1 MRNLSSIFQL
11 ACLGPHTK
19 PFLDCRTSAVMA
31 LFCIRPVD
39 ALSTD
44 SKRAELLRWLIDSHH
59 AIDLS
64 AVNARLQ
71 TPVHCALETH
81 SMEVL
86 EVRAPWLAS
95 YCCNTR
101 HSSHHLAASVNG
113 GQRDDSPVD

>member
-1 MRNLSSIFQL
+1 
-11 ACLGPHTK
+11 
-19 PFLDCRTSAVMA
+19 MA

-39 ALSTD
+39 TLSTD

-64 AVNARLQ
+64 TVNARLQ

-86 EVRAPWLAS
+86 EVRALQPADFCGTS
-95 YCCNTR
+95 
-101 HSSHHLAASVNG
+101 
-113 GQRDDSPVD
+113 